1 MSKEQMYSESDI
13 LLSTTDLDSRI
24 KYANNKFC
32 EIAGYSLQEMQGHPH
47 NMVRHPDMP
56 KAAFKDLWQF
66 IGSGKPWMG
75 PVKNKCKNGDYY
87 WVNAYVTPIKDG
99 EGKVKEYQSVRTLPS
114 RELVN
119 RAEQAYQSVNQGKI
133 PAGFKYN
140 LDMTFFA
147 LLFSYLM
154 TLTFVMMSFL
164 SDLSL
169 LLLLPLLFASLAMSV
184 CLTYWRRSYTQV
196 LSEARKVFDNNM
208 MSYLYSGTSDAVG
221 NISLALQMRAAEI
234 QAIVGRVSD
243 VSQTVSE
250 SASETSCTG
259 QQVASLLGKQKVET
273 ESIATAMS
281 QMSSTVAEISRVV
294 TDASEEGQQSLE
306 QTNTGQSVVANTVA
320 EIQVLSEQLAEAE
333 QIVAKLVDDVKM
345 IESVSNEISSIA
357 DQTNLLALN
366 AAIEAARAGEQ
377 GRGFSVVAEEVRSLA
392 MRTQQSTE
400 EINSKLA
407 GLQVESKRATQA
419 MNKGAEL
426 SSSCVELS
434 QRTGSALNDINT
446 RVTTLAAINEQIAAA
461 IEEQTMVAQEVSDN
475 VAHISEM
482 AVESEQYGQ
491 HASLVTEH
499 LLEKLEE
506 QSALIN
512 QFQRTR

>member
-1 MSKEQMYSESDI
+1 MSKEQTYLESDI

-24 KYANNKFC
+24 KYANDKFC
-32 EIAGYSLQEMQGHPH
+32 DIAGYSLAEMQGQPH

-66 IGSGKPWMG
+66 IGTGKPWMG

-87 WVNAYVTPIKDG
+87 WVNAYVTPIKDSQG
-99 EGKVKEYQSVRTLPS
+99 RVKEYQSVRTLPS
-114 RELVN
+114 RELVK

-133 PAGFKYN
+133 PAAFKYN
-140 LDMTFFA
+140 LDMTLFA
-147 LLFSYLM
+147 LLFSYFM
-154 TLTFVMMSFL
+154 TLTFAIMALASE
-164 SDLSL
+164 LSL
-169 LLLLPLLFASLAMSV
+169 LFLLPLFLTSLAMSV
-184 CLTYWRRSYTQV
+184 CLTRWRKNYTQV
-196 LSEARKVFDNNM
+196 LAEARKVFDNNM

-250 SASETSCTG
+250 SAAETSNTG
-259 QQVASLLGKQKVET
+259 EQVASLLGKQKVET

-281 QMSSTVAEISRVV
+281 QMSSTVTEISRVV
-294 TDASEEGQQSLE
+294 ADASEEGQQSLA
-306 QTNTGQSVVANTVA
+306 QATTGQSVVTNTVT
-320 EIQVLSEQLAEAE
+320 EIQALSEQLAEAE
-333 QIVAKLVDDVKM
+333 QTVGKLVEDVKT

-400 EINSKLA
+400 EINNKLV
-407 GLQVESKRATQA
+407 GLQVESERVTQA

-434 QRTGSALNDINT
+434 KKTGSALNDINT
-446 RVTTLAAINEQIAAA
+446 RVTTLAAINEQIATA
-461 IEEQTMVAQEVSDN
+461 IEEQTMVAKEVSDN
-475 VAHISEM
+475 IAHISEM

-491 HASLVTEH
+491 HASLVTNH

-512 QFQRTR
+512 QFQRAR